1 MPGRSPMSLP
11 PIQQAQ
17 WLPANTFRDE
27 IVLVT
32 GGGTGL
38 GLQISRG
45 FAELGAH
52 VIVASRTPAHHAQ
65 LLEEAV
71 QRAWSVE
78 SLPLDVREA
87 PACESLINDIVERHG
102 RIDHLINNA
111 AGNFVCPTHRL
122 SANAWRAVLSIVLD
136 GTFYCSK
143 YAGRHM
149 LKAGKGTQLNIV
161 ATYAWTGM
169 PGVAHSA
176 SAKSGVLTL
185 SKTLAAEWA
194 PFGVRVNAVAPGPFA
209 SDGAKGNLWPDDE
222 TEERIRA
229 NVPMA
234 RFASKEEVA
243 AQVLWL
249 SSPACSY
256 VTGDCLT
263 IDGGLSLGAGRLFG
277 DGARPGKK
285 DSPR

>member
-1 MPGRSPMSLP
+1 MNLP
-11 PIQQAQ
+11 PVLQAQ
-17 WLPANTFRDE
+17 WLPSGTFKDE

-45 FAELGAH
+45 LAQLGAH
-52 VIVASRTPAHHAQ
+52 VIVASRTPAHHAPF
-65 LLEEAV
+65 LEEAE
-71 QRAWSVE
+71 QRGWSVE
-78 SLPLDVREA
+78 SLALDVRDA
-87 PACESLINDIVERHG
+87 PACQSLIDDIVERHG
-102 RIDHLINNA
+102 RIDHLVNNA
-111 AGNFVCPTHRL
+111 AGNFVCPSHRL

-149 LKAGKGTQLNIV
+149 LKAGKGTQLNVV

-169 PGVAHSA
+169 PGVVHSA
-176 SAKSGVLTL
+176 SAKSGVLTM

-194 PFGVRVNAVAPGPFA
+194 PHGVRVNSVAPGPFK

-222 TEERIRA
+222 TEERIRSS
-229 NVPMA
+229 VPMG
-234 RFASKEEVA
+234 RFADKEEVA
-243 AQVLWL
+243 AQCLWL
-249 SSPACSY
+249 MSPACSY
-256 VTGDCLT
+256 VTGSCIT

-285 DSPR
+285 DKPA

>member
-1 MPGRSPMSLP
+1 MSLP
-11 PIQQAQ
+11 PVQQAQ
-17 WLPANTFRDE
+17 WLPAQTFQDE

-45 FAELGAH
+45 FAALGAH
-52 VIVASRTPAHHAQ
+52 VIVASRTPAHHAP
-65 LLEEAV
+65 LLEEGKE
-71 QRAWSVE
+71 RGWSIE
-78 SLPLDVREA
+78 SLALDVREA
-87 PACESLINDIVERHG
+87 AACESMMDDIVKRHG

-194 PFGVRVNAVAPGPFA
+194 PYGVRVNAVAPGPFA

-229 NVPMA
+229 NVPMG
-234 RFASKEEVA
+234 RFAHKEEVA
-243 AQVLWL
+243 AQILWL
-249 SSPACSY
+249 SSPACAY

-285 DSPR
+285 DAPR